1 MSLKF
6 NLGFVLNCTYQAI
19 PGNDQNA
26 SPTNQ
31 KTAESKVERTTQL
44 MFYGSWRHLESF
56 TGGFLVRICLLGCL
70 LRYLVKSLV
79 FNGTTFE

>member
-1 MSLKF
+1 MDVSSHEDSQ
-6 NLGFVLNCTYQAI
+6 TI

-31 KTAESKVERTTQL
+31 EIAGSK
-44 MFYGSWRHLESF
+44 MFHALGGISF
-56 TGGFLVRICLLGCL
+56 LGDFLVRICLLGCL

-79 FNGTTFE
+79 FNGKIFE